1 MEYSVLQVV
10 VFQVLGKS
18 AKPIPVLMFGVVLG
32 RKTYPLV
39 KYLIVLLIVVGV
51 ALFLYKDG
59 GSGSHSNGDVDQWR
73 LFHFLG
79 LGEIL
84 VVRRGGCEC
93 VRRGRV

>member
-1 MEYSVLQVV
+1 MLQVV
-10 VFQVLGKS
+10 IFQVLGKS

-84 VVRRGGCEC
+84 VVRKGECE
-93 VRRGRV
+93 